1 MICLVWPFSIYYHKG
16 RNSHVSTCQE
26 AEELLLINIPQL
38 IYWLI
43 ETVQLHSLSS
53 SSCVACNLCL
63 SLFFVIFHLRSSV
76 CFSHRRPVVK
86 AAQAPSLIASAPPAR
101 HLSLLVNIMVCSIF
115 STVPFII
122 DLANCASTCGLER
135 QRRAVR
141 CRSDSY

>member
-1 MICLVWPFSIYYHKG
+1 MIRLVWPFSIYYHKG
-16 RNSHVSTCQE
+16 RDSHISKSCQE
-26 AEELLLINIPQL
+26 AELLLINIPQM

-43 ETVQLHSLSS
+43 KTVELHSASS

-63 SLFFVIFHLRSSV
+63 SLLSVISHLRSSV

-135 QRRAVR
+135 QHRAERR
-141 CRSDSY
+141 RSDSY